1 VSGGRRGRGAGARE
15 GREGR
20 APAEAAPARAVLV
33 VQVQPRAARS
43 EVAGWHGEALK
54 LRLAAPPV
62 DGAANQE
69 LVRYLAER
77 LGMRRA
83 DVQLLSGR
91 GGRRKR
97 VEILGLTLAQVWDRL
112 GVGPPPT

>member
-1 VSGGRRGRGAGARE
+1 
-15 GREGR
+15 
-20 APAEAAPARAVLV
+20 VLV

-77 LGMRRA
+77 LGLRRA

>member
-1 VSGGRRGRGAGARE
+1 
-15 GREGR
+15 
-20 APAEAAPARAVLV
+20 VLV

-97 VEILGLTLAQVWDRL
+97 VEILGLTLGQVWDRL